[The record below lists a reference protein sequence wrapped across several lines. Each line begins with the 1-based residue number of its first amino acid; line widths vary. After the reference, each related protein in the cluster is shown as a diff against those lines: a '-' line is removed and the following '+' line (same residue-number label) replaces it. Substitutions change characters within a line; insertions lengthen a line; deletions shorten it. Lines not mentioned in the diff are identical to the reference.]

1 MSQDSDTTSSPADAA
16 ADLTYQ
22 QQTTIAVLTQQ
33 LKQRDEKITMMMNKT
48 KDFVQKLKEE
58 HAVQLAS
65 SEERF
70 KKMAEEH
77 QLLKEEHQV
86 GFHHHPD

>member
-1 MSQDSDTTSSPADAA
+1 MSQESDTTISPADAA
-16 ADLTYQ
+16 DLTLQ
-22 QQTTIAVLTQQ
+22 QQMTIALLTQQ

-65 SEERF
+65 SEDRF
-70 KKMAEEH
+70 RKMATEH

>member
-1 MSQDSDTTSSPADAA
+1 MSQESDTTSSLAGA
-16 ADLTYQ
+16 ADHQ
-22 QQTTIAVLTQQ
+22 QQTTISLLTQQ

-65 SEERF
+65 SEDRF
-70 KKMAEEH
+70 RKMAAEH
-77 QLLKEEHQV
+77 QLLKEEQV
-86 GFHHHPD
+86 GFHHHHD